1 MPPAAWKRKSKSPAN
16 IRHSPF
22 GFRHFLPPMSQLEFD
37 TYLALLCRLLR
48 IAPQQ
53 REQVAEEFR
62 THMEDRLE
70 ELLATGLSRETAIQQ
85 AIGEFGDAAGLAAEL
100 LKIQQGRRKRWI
112 MRLSVASILCV
123 ALVGLLSLAL
133 LPGHQQL
140 PGISQAQA
148 QEGSE

>member
-1 MPPAAWKRKSKSPAN
+1 
-16 IRHSPF
+16 
-22 GFRHFLPPMSQLEFD
+22 MSQQEFD
-37 TYLALLCRLLR
+37 SYLALLCRLLR

-112 MRLSVASILCV
+112 MRLSVASVLCV
-123 ALVGLLSLAL
+123 TLAGLLCLVL
-133 LPGHQQL
+133 VRGHQRL
-140 PGISQAQA
+140 PGISKAQA
-148 QEGSE
+148 QDQIASTTPGDTPEERIEKALSRPSE